1 MGDKEEII
9 NEVEPIHEIDF
20 TKSLIHECLKLP
32 QVDCPLNHHFCGGVY
47 ARQITMPADT
57 FVIGKRHKTSHFNII
72 LKGKAHVLID
82 GVVSLIEAPCILN
95 SAENIRKIL
104 YIVEDMTWVTIHA
117 TQETDI
123 LKLENDLVFSIADD
137 DNRISSEEV
146 NLLISGVVK

>member
-1 MGDKEEII
+1 MDVA
-9 NEVEPIHEIDF
+9 NIDYSV
-20 TKSLIHECLKLP
+20 SLIDECLKLP
-32 QVDCPLNHHFCGGVY
+32 QVECPLNHHFCGGVY

-95 SAENIRKIL
+95 SKENIRKIL
-104 YIVEDMTWVTIHA
+104 YIIEDMTWVTIHA

-123 LKLENDLVFSIADD
+123 SKLENDLVFSIAND
-137 DNRISSEEV
+137 DNRISSDDV
-146 NLLISGVVK
+146 DLLISGVVK

>member
-1 MGDKEEII
+1 MENKEVIDK
-9 NEVEPIHEIDF
+9 VGSIHEIDF
-20 TKSLIHECLKLP
+20 TKSLIDECLKLP

-82 GVVSLIEAPCILN
+82 GVVSLVEAPCILN
-95 SAENIRKIL
+95 SEENIRKIL
-104 YIVEDMTWVTIHA
+104 YIIEDMTWVTIHA

-123 LKLENDLVFSIADD
+123 AKLENDLVFSISDD
-137 DNRISSEEV
+137 DNHISAEDV
-146 NLLISGVVK
+146 NLLISGVAK

>member
-1 MGDKEEII
+1 MDVA
-9 NEVEPIHEIDF
+9 NIDYSV
-20 TKSLIHECLKLP
+20 SLIDECLKLP
-32 QVDCPLNHHFCGGVY
+32 QVECPLNHHFCGGVY

-95 SAENIRKIL
+95 SEENIRKIL
-104 YIVEDMTWVTIHA
+104 YIIEDMTWVTIHA

-123 LKLENDLVFSIADD
+123 SKLENDLVFSIANDD
-137 DNRISSEEV
+137 DRISSDDV
-146 NLLISGVVK
+146 DLLISGVVK

>member
-1 MGDKEEII
+1 MDVA
-9 NEVEPIHEIDF
+9 NIDYSV
-20 TKSLIHECLKLP
+20 SLIDECLKLP
-32 QVDCPLNHHFCGGVY
+32 QVECPLNHHFCGGVY

-95 SAENIRKIL
+95 SEENIRKIL
-104 YIVEDMTWVTIHA
+104 YIIEDMTWVTIHA

-123 LKLENDLVFSIADD
+123 SKLENDLVFSIAND
-137 DNRISSEEV
+137 DNRISSDDV
-146 NLLISGVVK
+146 DLLISGVVK